1 MSPSTGF
8 SDTFS
13 RAVEELR
20 AARPRKE
27 ITISEVRAPRRL
39 APFAHAL
46 GATVVGDVATR
57 DEVAEG
63 RLILLYDPAGQAP
76 WRGSMRLV
84 TYVVAEV
91 EPELATDPLLPPVG
105 WSWLTDALEAHGAG
119 HTALAGTVTQST
131 STRFG
136 ELAAPAAAQLEI
148 RASWTPTGPDLTTH
162 ALAWCGLLAST
173 AGLPP
178 PGVSALPGRRMGVA

>member
-1 MSPSTGF
+1 MSPSTVF

-27 ITISEVRAPRRL
+27 ISVCEVRAPRSL

-46 GATVVGDVATR
+46 GATVEGGVGG
-57 DEVAEG
+57 EVAEG
-63 RLILLYDPAGQAP
+63 RLILLYEPAGQDV
-76 WRGSMRLV
+76 WRGTMRLV
-84 TYVVAEV
+84 TYVTAEL
-91 EPELATDPLLPPVG
+91 EPDLAADPLLPQVG
-105 WSWLTDALEAHGAG
+105 WSWLTDALAAHGAG
-119 HTALAGTVTQST
+119 HTALAGTVTQTT
-131 STRFG
+131 STRYG
-136 ELAAPAAAQLEI
+136 ELAGPSATAGLEI
-148 RASWTPTGPDLTTH
+148 RASWTPTGPDLTAH

-178 PGVSALPGRRMGVA
+178 PGVSALPGGRLGVA